1 MTDLRLISISVAIWI
16 GVLLRGI
23 SGNWFWLTLICGVF
37 VFRKREWILVFIS
50 LMVGGVLLQLRTIPL
65 GEIEQF
71 NHSTALITVEITG
84 DAVERVQSFGQVNQA
99 SYRIPARILRI
110 KSADKELALNLPVL
124 LIADSRWKDVI
135 PTEKY
140 AAKGRFTEGFSGI
153 AAVIHIHGQGS
164 LVDRASLLQR
174 AAISIRSGMRI
185 AVAGYSEDVR
195 GLLPGLVLGDTS
207 HQSKSLNADMKVAG
221 LTHLTAVSGA
231 NLAILSGVL
240 LVLLKW
246 IQFPRWL
253 TATLILLLLG
263 FFIII
268 VRPQPSVLRAGAM
281 AVVTL
286 IAYVRGVSRDSGIA
300 LAAAVFILLLL
311 DPWQGLTF
319 GFALSVAATA
329 GLIYVVPVLE
339 ERMLYK
345 LPKRLAQALAIPI
358 AAQVVCA
365 PLILALSGQLSLV
378 GVPANLLA
386 EPLVPFATITGLLT
400 AIISTFSGTLAHHF
414 SLLAVI
420 PTWCIAQL
428 AHVAAGIPGGSIQWG
443 SSLIAIAIFLLLMV
457 VLIVGWRRNPKA
469 ILVAVLVITSV
480 VIFSSREWPIKNWT
494 LVMCNVGQ
502 GDGYVM
508 NFEGH
513 VVVIDTGP
521 DPSLIDRCLRDLKI
535 NRIDLL
541 VLTHEHADHVEGL
554 QGALKGRQVLKVWRS
569 KLADPKY
576 ESTRVDDWLGNI
588 PTERVDQRRI
598 FRLGNA
604 TIKVLTSDEIVSD
617 GSPPNNNSIAL
628 LIDYHGVRFG
638 LLADLEEA
646 GQNLLMGKVGRVDVL
661 KVAHHGSAK
670 QSSNLIRELHPKV
683 ALISVG
689 RNDYGHPAASTLGKL
704 RDVGATILR
713 TDRMGEFAVIAD
725 QGAIRVLQRGQRWLG

>member
-1 MTDLRLISISVAIWI
+1 M
-16 GVLLRGI
+16 
-23 SGNWFWLTLICGVF
+23 
-37 VFRKREWILVFIS
+37 
-50 LMVGGVLLQLRTIPL
+50 
-65 GEIEQF
+65 
-71 NHSTALITVEITG
+71 
-84 DAVERVQSFGQVNQA
+84 
-99 SYRIPARILRI
+99 
-110 KSADKELALNLPVL
+110 
-124 LIADSRWKDVI
+124 
-135 PTEKY
+135 
-140 AAKGRFTEGFSGI
+140 
-153 AAVIHIHGQGS
+153 
-164 LVDRASLLQR
+164 
-174 AAISIRSGMRI
+174 
-185 AVAGYSEDVR
+185 
-195 GLLPGLVLGDTS
+195 
-207 HQSKSLNADMKVAG
+207 
-221 LTHLTAVSGA
+221 
-231 NLAILSGVL
+231 
-240 LVLLKW
+240 
-246 IQFPRWL
+246 
-253 TATLILLLLG
+253 
-263 FFIII
+263 
-268 VRPQPSVLRAGAM
+268 
-281 AVVTL
+281 
-286 IAYVRGVSRDSGIA
+286 
-300 LAAAVFILLLL
+300 
-311 DPWQGLTF
+311 
-319 GFALSVAATA
+319 
-329 GLIYVVPVLE
+329 
-339 ERMLYK
+339 
-345 LPKRLAQALAIPI
+345 
-358 AAQVVCA
+358 
-365 PLILALSGQLSLV
+365 
-378 GVPANLLA
+378 
-386 EPLVPFATITGLLT
+386 T

-428 AHVAAGIPGGSIQWG
+428 AHISAGIPGGAIQWG

-457 VLIVGWRRNPKA
+457 VLIVGWRRDPKA

-704 RDVGATILR
+704 QDVGATILR